1 MENNE
6 VNEAAPR
13 YYPRMTAEE
22 YLEWERGQEFKHE
35 YHDGEI
41 VVMQGAA
48 LNHNYVN
55 MNLIGPIAM
64 HLRDKPCDVFANDLR
79 TEAKAANSYYYPDIA
94 IVCGEPDSPDEKR
107 DMICNPAVVIEVL
120 SPSTRFY
127 DIHRKKPSYMLLP
140 SLKEYIMVDSTSVM
154 VNTIRKKPADSLE
167 SGAWESDVLKDLSG
181 QLTIPTIGLS
191 IPLSEIYRK
200 VDFNRR
206 SRL

>member
-1 MENNE
+1 
-6 VNEAAPR
+6 
-13 YYPRMTAEE
+13 MTPEE
-22 YLEWERGQEFKHE
+22 YLDWERGQEFKHE

-41 VVMQGAA
+41 VLMQGAA

-55 MNLIGPIAM
+55 MNLTLAIGT
-64 HLRDKPCDVFANDLR
+64 HLRHKPCDVFANDLR

-154 VNTIRKKPADSLE
+154 VNTIRKKPAGPLERDVCE
-167 SGAWESDVLKDLSG
+167 SGAWESDVLKDLSDL
-181 QLTIPTIGLS
+181 LTIPTIGLS